1 MFVYTQNQLQ
11 KLFQKAI
18 LGKRINNIVDI
29 AVLIKAVLINKKRIY
44 HHAIPKY
51 RAEYVKGLTYR
62 FNSRFNPD
70 NPFTFLEKSLQLQP
84 ITASF
89 R

>member
-1 MFVYTQNQLQ
+1 MISYNVSIYPKSTSEIVSKGDFGETNKY
-11 KLFQKAI
+11 
-18 LGKRINNIVDI
+18 IVDI
-29 AVLIKAVLINKKRIY
+29 AVLINKKRIY

-51 RAEYVKGLTYR
+51 RAEYIKGLTYR
-62 FNSRFNPD
+62 FNSLFNPD